1 MTQTPKKIL
10 FSLFDSTHLRL
21 RHALNNDQK
30 HLGRLSHI
38 SANSGSSVSI
48 ISVSAVNLVSH
59 SYRSHSGHFD
69 AVILGIP
76 YIRSQCSLC
85 FSGRKGWLSVF
96 QNVSVNNRSSMLSLR
111 LRHGHLRRVRYK
123 VTGFSSPNCT
133 FHVH

>member
-1 MTQTPKKIL
+1 MCK
-10 FSLFDSTHLRL
+10 FESR
-21 RHALNNDQK
+21 
-30 HLGRLSHI
+30 RLSHI
-38 SANSGSSVSI
+38 SVNGKFRVSV
-48 ISVSAVNLVSH
+48 ISLQNLVQASQIETAESAVNLVSH

-85 FSGRKGWLSVF
+85 FSGRKGWSSVF
-96 QNVSVNNRSSMLSLR
+96 QNVGVNNRSSMLSLR
-111 LRHGHLRRVRYK
+111 LRHGHFRRVRYK